1 MLKGGQKK
9 LDKNKDGKI
18 SGEDFKLIRREKPE
32 MEKPKKAALGALM
45 LGKKMK
51 EEGKAMPLGAAAM
64 MAKKDMIK
72 KATGGKMKATGGKK
86 SEDKFSKYVKSI
98 KLPDAKDVRDVVKNK
113 AMGGEMKKGY
123 GAARQSG
130 MGLQDENL
138 VPGKSMD
145 YYKDLM

>member
-1 MLKGGQKK
+1 
-9 LDKNKDGKI
+9 
-18 SGEDFKLIRREKPE
+18 
-32 MEKPKKAALGALM
+32 
-45 LGKKMK
+45 
-51 EEGKAMPLGAAAM
+51 
-64 MAKKDMIK
+64 
-72 KATGGKMKATGGKK
+72 MKATGGKK